1 MPVGTPERTMENLD
15 AMDNEQLLVEIKKAK
30 EELFNLRFQLATGQL
45 ETHGRIKALRKDVAR
60 IYTVQKEREYGIRT
74 EPRGVV
80 EDVAT
85 APKGKTADD
94 DADGEEEVVEKPK
107 RRARKAKK
115 ESEE

>member
-80 EDVAT
+80 DDAIT
-85 APKGKTADD
+85 AKASKDD
-94 DADGEEEVVEKPK
+94 DAEADETVEKPK
-107 RRARKAKK
+107 RRLGRKPKE
-115 ESEE
+115 ESED